1 MSCPEVWDDR
11 NMLTFSRGV
20 DFDDAEYG
28 FNEEDKDPRKVTW
41 SLFPLLIKYM
51 AVLIHSTGRK

>member
-1 MSCPEVWDDR
+1 
-11 NMLTFSRGV
+11 MLTFSRGV

-41 SLFPLLIKYM
+41 SLFPC
-51 AVLIHSTGRK
+51 